1 MTLSTTKPSSVPC
14 ASSHTSSRVVFTQ
27 PSSTPLTT
35 YNDYSGDFGDD
46 LFQDDTFGSDNDD
59 LDLPPFP
66 LDCASN
72 TVTTKASNAVTTKAS
87 TTVTMKQSAPL
98 PPRSTTSTLPSY
110 SSGLRGSFKS
120 ATENSSSGKEVQQ
133 YRIQQA
139 GYRKRSFTD
148 VKEDRVQ
155 NSITPNCRKIPDS
168 HWSPP
173 PHKKPFQPFKAMPSK
188 STNGPPPMNHFG
200 ALPPDPAR
208 ESSPAAGGLP
218 LSRKLSSQMLQDVY
232 TPTSDMHSRAVPEL
246 LKPKGPCRLE
256 THTAGKLS
264 STHAA
269 GNLSLTHAAG
279 NLSST
284 HAAGKLSSNMP
295 QPMTTEPIL
304 EGPPESSVTK
314 SSSRDATKFAC
325 NSVNTTSTTT
335 HKLQQVQNSSS
346 CSFFTAGPVRCV
358 RATSRYDCG
367 VTL

>member
-1 MTLSTTKPSSVPC
+1 MTLSTPTPSSVPC

-27 PSSTPLTT
+27 PSSTPSTT

-46 LFQDDTFGSDNDD
+46 LFQDDTFSSDDDD

-87 TTVTMKQSAPL
+87 TAVTMKQSAPL

-120 ATENSSSGKEVQQ
+120 ATENSSSSKEVQQ
-133 YRIQQA
+133 YKIQQA

-208 ESSPAAGGLP
+208 ESSPAAGSLP
-218 LSRKLSSQMLQDVY
+218 PSRKLSSQMLQDVY
-232 TPTSDMHSRAVPEL
+232 MPTCDMHSRAVPEL
-246 LKPKGPCRLE
+246 LKPKGLCRLE
-256 THTAGKLS
+256 THT
-264 STHAA
+264 
-269 GNLSLTHAAG
+269 AG

-284 HAAGKLSSNMP
+284 HAAGKPSSNMP
-295 QPMTTEPIL
+295 QPMTTEPTL

-325 NSVNTTSTTT
+325 NSANTTSTTT

-358 RATSRYDCG
+358 RATSTSCYGRG